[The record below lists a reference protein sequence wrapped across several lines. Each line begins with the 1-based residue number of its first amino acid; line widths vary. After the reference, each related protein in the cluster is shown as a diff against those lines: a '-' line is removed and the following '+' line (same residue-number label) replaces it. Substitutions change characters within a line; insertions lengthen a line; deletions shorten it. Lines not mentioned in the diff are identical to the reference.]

1 MSDLD
6 PNHVCKWRERGAR
19 ERDWCRHVKVN
30 IASADQ
36 QVERERERERQRD
49 RETCVCVCVLFE
61 FRQFVFF
68 YSGNSSTYFKVLC
81 RSLQK
86 KKEKKS
92 DRTRCLAVS
101 ILEYNLGPKI
111 TGSEK
116 KKI

>member
-1 MSDLD
+1 ME
-6 PNHVCKWRERGAR
+6 RERER

-36 QVERERERERQRD
+36 QGERG
-49 RETCVCVCVLFE
+49 VCVCVLFE

-68 YSGNSSTYFKVLC
+68 HSGNSSTYSKVLC
-81 RSLQK
+81 RSLQ
-86 KKEKKS
+86 KKS

-111 TGSEK
+111 TGSEVQY
-116 KKI
+116 